1 MAYPDAAG
9 SAREAPCPLCRH
21 PITIADFD
29 VDRGEMF
36 ACSKCGGELQLLG
49 FDPLRLV
56 RAEPADEGEDA

>member
-1 MAYPDAAG
+1 M
-9 SAREAPCPLCRH
+9 APCPLCRH

-36 ACSKCGGELQLLG
+36 ACSECGGELQLLG

-56 RAEPADEGEDA
+56 RAEPAEEGEVA